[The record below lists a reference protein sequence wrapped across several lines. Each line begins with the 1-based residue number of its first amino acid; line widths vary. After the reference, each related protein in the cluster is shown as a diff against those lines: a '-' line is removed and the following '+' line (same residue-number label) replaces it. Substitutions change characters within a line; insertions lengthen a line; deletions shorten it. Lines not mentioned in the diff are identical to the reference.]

1 MEISNYEAV
10 ESRTSFSAGKLQR
23 RHFLKFTGAFVLTT
37 GVLSCKKDKSLSSK
51 PQINDGSTIDFKDDI
66 GIFNYIYVLEQLE
79 AAFYAKVSAA
89 YPSAFTATQTSFFND
104 ISLHE
109 IAHREFLK
117 NFLVEAGIGN
127 LDFDFSSID
136 FTNATA
142 VLTAAKTFEDLGVA
156 AYNGVLARAQQSFTL
171 TILSQIVSVE
181 ARHAA
186 WVRGQ
191 VITNDFADLNAL
203 SALGAV
209 DANGLDAAL
218 TPDKVLPQL
227 SKYIKTPLKVINF

>member
-1 MEISNYEAV
+1 MEISNYETAA
-10 ESRTSFSAGKLQR
+10 RKTSFSAGKFQR
-23 RHFLKFTGAFVLTT
+23 RHFLKFTGAVVLTT
-37 GVLSCKKDKSLSSK
+37 GVLSCKKNESLSSK
-51 PQINDGSTIDFKDDI
+51 PQINDGSTIDFKDDT

-79 AAFYAKVSAA
+79 AAFYVKVSAA
-89 YPSAFTATQTSFFND
+89 YPTAFTATQISFFND
-104 ISLHE
+104 IGLHE

-117 NFLVEAGIGN
+117 DFLVEAGIGN

-156 AYNGVLARAQQSFTL
+156 AYNGVLTRAQQSFTI

-209 DANGLDAAL
+209 EANGLDAAL

-227 SKYIKTPLKVINF
+227 SKYINTQLKVINL